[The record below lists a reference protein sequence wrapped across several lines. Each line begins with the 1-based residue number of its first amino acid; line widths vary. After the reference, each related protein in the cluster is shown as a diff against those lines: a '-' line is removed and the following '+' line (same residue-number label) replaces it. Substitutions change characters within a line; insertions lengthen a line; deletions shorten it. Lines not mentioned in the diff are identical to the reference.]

1 MKLIRHHRLLLIALL
16 LLIFIIPSSYAM
28 NDETSDLIE
37 MEDAHTAISIVDEDT
52 LAANNDYY
60 FNSSL
65 EDDNGDGTIQNPYK
79 YLTADRIKG
88 NCNIHLADG
97 EYVLDDSKSIE
108 KVNII
113 GSTPAGTVIKY
124 EGVGFTVNSFLS
136 LTNVTL
142 ADMSITNRGSV
153 NATNTIFN
161 FGYGSKADSYGN
173 NYGGAIYTSD
183 ANANSKVTISNC
195 TFNEGYAVYGG
206 AIYMGAGY
214 LAVFDSQFIN
224 NCAYNFGGAIACENT
239 LNVTISKSKFI
250 RDYSIDDAGGAIYVK
265 ASPIAVSYCDFIN
278 CSATFGGAI
287 TTLKSD
293 VKLNHVNAQN
303 NSAKWDGG
311 VIYHMY
317 GMFYSTSG
325 NYNNNSARNGGA
337 LYIDNSSDLL
347 LISNIFESNKAN
359 IQGGAIFSLLNNLR
373 LSLTGNTYRN
383 NEAPINKDYLDT
395 SDLNANI
402 GNGNYTNYLIGNEEI
417 ADIPSR
423 YSLVENGF
431 ATMVKDQ
438 QSSGN
443 CWAFTAM
450 AVLES
455 CLKKA
460 TGIEF
465 DLSEENMKNL
475 IALYSD
481 YGWKMNTNEGGYDS
495 MPFGYF
501 ASWLGP
507 VNESSDVFDDKSVLS
522 PILNSI
528 LHIQNILLLKRDNY
542 TDNDAIKTAILK
554 YGAVGTSIYFDT
566 YYLNNGKDYFTW
578 ALYPSNHAVTIVG
591 WDDNYSRDNFYFGSY
606 ADGDGAWI
614 VKNSWGP
621 NWGDNGYFY
630 VSYYDESFAKPGVEG
645 IAYTFVLNDTMK
657 YDKNYQ
663 YDIAG
668 KTDYLHD
675 DRTEVWYKN
684 TFTSTDNEILSGVS
698 TYFEKFTNWTVSVYV
713 NDVLKTTK
721 SGSSQAGYYTFHLDD
736 IVPLYAG
743 DVFEIVFNTTSDKL
757 SSVPISEIASL
768 NKAIYYPE
776 MSYVSYDGINWQ
788 DLFYLSKTYALHTYK
803 SQVACIKAFTVLAD
817 FNTTTSVSIVNGI
830 IEISVSDQF
839 NNSVKSGEVSVNIIN
854 NTQIFKLNNGK
865 VEIPI
870 SLVDG
875 TYDIEATYNGENYNS
890 SRGSYELEILL
901 NMDLAKDNIYTYDS
915 NYRIVLSNQFGNP
928 IAGKTIILNI
938 NNEQYN
944 ITSGADGVLT
954 FNLRLGVGKYDLTLT
969 NPVNNN
975 NISQIIQIFPRLTDN
990 SNIVMYY
997 GANKAFKVR
1006 VHDDNGNILK
1016 GEIIKIMING
1026 KSYAV
1031 KSDKNGFATVKLNR
1045 LAAKTYAV
1053 TVDYRGFKVSNK
1065 IKVKP
1070 TLTAKNK
1077 SIKKGKALIFS
1088 AKLVNSNGKALKGK
1102 KITFK
1107 IKNKKYT
1114 AKTNKKGIAK
1124 IKVRKLKVGKYTIKT
1139 SYGKVKISNKIT
1151 VRK

>member
-1 MKLIRHHRLLLIALL
+1 MIRHHRLLLIGLL
-16 LLIFIIPSSYAM
+16 ILIFIIPSSYAIDDA
-28 NDETSDLIE
+28 NDLIE
-37 MEDAHTAISIVDEDT
+37 TEDTHTTISMADEDI

-65 EDDNGDGTIQNPYK
+65 EDDNGDGTSQNPYK

-88 NCNIHLADG
+88 NCNIYLTDG
-97 EYVLDDSKSIE
+97 EYVLDNSKTIE
-108 KVNII
+108 KVNIM
-113 GSTPAGTVIKY
+113 GSSPTKTVIKY
-124 EGVGFTVNSFLS
+124 DGVGFTVNSFLS

-142 ADMSITNRGSV
+142 TDMSITNHGSL

-161 FGYGSKADSYGN
+161 CGYGSKADSYGN
-173 NYGGAIYTSD
+173 NYGGAIYTSN

-206 AIYMGAGY
+206 AIYMGTGY
-214 LAVFDSQFIN
+214 LSISDSKFLN
-224 NCAYNFGGAIACENT
+224 NYAYNFGGAIACENT
-239 LNVTISKSKFI
+239 LNVTVSKSKFI

-265 ASPIAVSYCDFIN
+265 SSPVTISYCDFTN

-287 TTLKSD
+287 TTLNGD
-293 VKLNHVNAQN
+293 VKLNHVNIIN
-303 NSAKWDGG
+303 SSAKWDGG
-311 VIYHMY
+311 AIYHMY
-317 GMFYSTSG
+317 GKLSSTNG
-325 NYNNNSARNGGA
+325 YYNNNSARNGGA

-347 LISNIFESNKAN
+347 LISNIFEANRAN
-359 IQGGAIFSLLNNLR
+359 IQAGAVFSLLNNLR

-383 NEAPINKDYLDT
+383 NEALINRDYLDT
-395 SDLNANI
+395 SELNANI
-402 GNGNYTNYLIGNEEI
+402 GSGNYTNYMIGNEDI
-417 ADIPSR
+417 TDIPSR

-431 ATMVKDQ
+431 TTPVKDQ

-460 TGIEF
+460 TGMEF

-481 YGWKMNTNEGGYDS
+481 YGWKMDTNEGGYDS

-522 PILNSI
+522 PVLNSI
-528 LHIQNILLLKRDNY
+528 LHIQNIWFLKRDNY

-645 IAYTFVLNDTMK
+645 IAYTFVLNESMK

-668 KTDYLHD
+668 KTNYLHD
-675 DRTEVWYKN
+675 DRTAVWYKN
-684 TFTSTDNEILSGVS
+684 KFTATSNEILSGVS
-698 TYFEKFTNWTVSVYV
+698 TYFEKFTNWTMSVYV
-713 NDVLKTTK
+713 NNVLMTTK

-736 IVPLYAG
+736 IVPLYIG
-743 DVFEIVFNTTSDKL
+743 DVFEIVFNTTSDRL
-757 SSVPISEIASL
+757 SSVPISEIAAL

-776 MSYVSYDGINWQ
+776 ISYVSYDGVNWQ

-817 FNTTTSVSIVNGI
+817 YNTTTTISVVNGS
-830 IEISVSDQF
+830 IEISIEDQF
-839 NNSVKSGEVSVNIIN
+839 NNPVKSGELSVNLSGN
-854 NTQIFKLNNGK
+854 VQTFKLNDGR
-865 VEIPI
+865 VQLPI
-870 SLVDG
+870 SLLDG
-875 TYDIEATYNGENYNS
+875 IYDIDVTYTGENYS
-890 SRGSYELEILL
+890 SSKGSYALEIML
-901 NMDLAKDNIYTYDS
+901 NVDLAKDNVFTYNS
-915 NYRIVLSNQFGNP
+915 NYRISLSNQFGNP
-928 IAGKTIILNI
+928 ISGKTMILNL
-938 NNEQYN
+938 NNEKYN
-944 ITSGADGVLT
+944 LTSDANGVMT
-954 FNLRLGVGKYDLTLT
+954 FNLRLNVGKYDLTLI
-969 NPVNNN
+969 NPSNND
-975 NISQIIQIFPRLTDN
+975 NITQIIHISPRLSDN
-990 SNIVMYY
+990 QDVVMYY
-997 GANKAFKVR
+997 GSNKVFKVR
-1006 VHDDNGNILK
+1006 VHDDNGNILE
-1016 GEIIKIMING
+1016 GESIKIMIGG
-1026 KSYAV
+1026 KLYTA
-1031 KSDKNGFATVKLNR
+1031 KSDKNGFASVKLNK
-1045 LAAKTYAV
+1045 LAVKTYSV
-1053 TVDYRGFKVSNK
+1053 TVDYKGFKVSNK
-1065 IKVKP
+1065 IKIKP

-1077 SIKKGKALIFS
+1077 SIKKGRVLKFT

-1107 IKNKKYT
+1107 IKNKKYA
-1114 AKTNKKGIAK
+1114 AKTNKKGVATVK
-1124 IKVRKLKVGKYTIKT
+1124 IKKLKAGRYTMLTSFKGIKI
-1139 SYGKVKISNKIT
+1139 KNKIT

>member
-1 MKLIRHHRLLLIALL
+1 MIGHHKLLLIGLL
-16 LLIFIIPSSYAM
+16 VLIFIIPSSHAM
-28 NDETSDLIE
+28 DDQSSDLIE
-37 MEDAHTAISIVDEDT
+37 IEDDQTAISMVDEDT
-52 LAANNDYY
+52 LAASNDYY

-65 EDDNGDGTIQNPYK
+65 EDDNGDGTSQNPYK
-79 YLTADRIKG
+79 YLTAERIKG
-88 NCNIHLADG
+88 NCNIHLTDG
-97 EYVLDDSKSIE
+97 EYVLDDSKTIE

-113 GSTPAGTVIKY
+113 GSTPTKTVIKY
-124 EGVGFTVNSFLS
+124 DGVGFTVNSFLS

-142 ADMSITNRGSV
+142 TDMSITNHGSV

-161 FGYGSKADSYGN
+161 YGYGSKADSYGN

-214 LAVFDSQFIN
+214 LSVSDSQFIN

-239 LNVTISKSKFI
+239 LNVTVSKSKFI

-265 ASPIAVSYCDFIN
+265 SSPVTINYCDFIN

-287 TTLKSD
+287 TTLKGD
-293 VKLNHVNAQN
+293 VRLNHVNVIN

-311 VIYHMY
+311 AVYHMY
-317 GMFYSTSG
+317 GKFSSTNG
-325 NYNNNSARNGGA
+325 YYNNNSARNGGS

-347 LISNIFESNKAN
+347 LISNIFEANRAN

-373 LSLTGNTYRN
+373 LSLTGNTYKN
-383 NEAPINKDYLDT
+383 NNAPINKDYFDT
-395 SDLNANI
+395 SELNANI
-402 GNGNYTNYLIGNEEI
+402 GNGNYTNYLISNEEI
-417 ADIPSR
+417 TDIPSR

-481 YGWKMNTNEGGYDS
+481 YGWKMDTNEGGYDS

-528 LHIQNILLLKRDNY
+528 LHIQNILFLKRDNY

-645 IAYTFVLNDTMK
+645 IAYTFVLNDTVK

-684 TFTSTDNEILSGVS
+684 KFTATGNEILSGVS
-698 TYFEKFTNWTVSVYV
+698 TYLEKFTNWTVSVYV
-713 NDVLKTTK
+713 NNVLMTTK

-743 DVFEIVFNTTSDKL
+743 DVFEIVFKTTSDRL

-768 NKAIYYPE
+768 NKVIYYPE
-776 MSYVSYDGINWQ
+776 ISYVSYDGINWQ

-803 SQVACIKAFTVLAD
+803 SQVACIKAFTVMAD
-817 FNTTTSVSIVNGI
+817 YNTTTSISIGNGS
-830 IEISVSDQF
+830 IEISVADQF
-839 NNSVKSGEVSVNIIN
+839 NNPVKSGEVSVNIN
-854 NTQIFKLNNGK
+854 GNVQNFKLNGGK
-865 VEIPI
+865 VEVPI
-870 SLVDG
+870 CLVDG
-875 TYDIEATYNGENYNS
+875 IYDIEVTYDGEDYNS
-890 SRGSYELEILL
+890 SQSSYELEILL
-901 NMDLAKDNIYTYDS
+901 NVELAKDNVYTYNSD
-915 NYRIVLSNQFGNP
+915 YRIVLSNQFGNP
-928 IAGKTIILNI
+928 IEGKTMILNL

-944 ITSGADGVLT
+944 LTSDADGAII
-954 FNLRLGVGKYDLTLT
+954 FNLRLGVGKYDLVLI
-969 NPVNNN
+969 NPVNKDNV
-975 NISQIIQIFPRLTDN
+975 SQTIQISPRLSDN
-990 SNIVMYY
+990 QDVVMYY
-997 GANKAFKVR
+997 GANNVFRVR
-1006 VHDDNGNILK
+1006 VYDDNGNVIK
-1016 GEIIKIMING
+1016 GESIKIMIGG
-1026 KSYAV
+1026 KSYTA
-1031 KSDKNGFATVKLNR
+1031 KSDKNGFASVKLNK
-1045 LAAKTYAV
+1045 LAAKTYSV
-1053 TVDYRGFKVSNK
+1053 TVDYKGFKVSNK
-1065 IKVKP
+1065 IKIKP

-1077 SIKKGKALIFS
+1077 SIKKGKVLTFT
-1088 AKLVNSNGKALKGK
+1088 AKLVNSKGKALKGK

-1107 IKNKKYT
+1107 IKNKKYA

-1124 IKVRKLKVGKYTIKT
+1124 IRVKKLKAGKYTIKT

-1151 VRK
+1151 VKK

>member
-1 MKLIRHHRLLLIALL
+1 MIRHQRLLLIALL
-16 LLIFIIPSSYAM
+16 LLIFVIPSSHAM
-28 NDETSDLIE
+28 DNQTDELIE
-37 MEDAHTAISIVDEDT
+37 NEEAHTAISMVDEDT
-52 LAANNDYY
+52 LAASNDYY

-65 EDDNGDGTIQNPYK
+65 EDDNGDGSSQNPYK

-88 NCNIHLADG
+88 NCNIHLTDG
-97 EYVLDDSKSIE
+97 EYVLDDSKTIE

-113 GSTPAGTVIKY
+113 GSTPTKTIIKY
-124 EGVGFTVNSFLS
+124 DGVGFTVNSFLS

-142 ADMSITNRGSV
+142 TDISITNHGSV

-161 FGYGSKADSYGN
+161 YGYGGKADSYGN

-206 AIYMGAGY
+206 AIYMAAGY
-214 LAVFDSQFIN
+214 LSIYDSQFIN
-224 NCAYNFGGAIACENT
+224 NYAYNFGGAIACENT
-239 LNVTISKSKFI
+239 LNVTVSKSKFI

-265 ASPIAVSYCDFIN
+265 SSPVTISYCDFIN

-287 TTLKSD
+287 TTLNGD
-293 VKLNHVNAQN
+293 VKMNHVTVIN

-311 VIYHMY
+311 AVYHMY
-317 GMFYSTSG
+317 GKFSSTNG
-325 NYNNNSARNGGA
+325 YYNNNSARNGGA

-347 LISNIFESNKAN
+347 LISNIFEGNRAN
-359 IQGGAIFSLLNNLR
+359 IQAGAIFSLLNNLR
-373 LSLTGNTYRN
+373 VSLTGNTYRN
-383 NEAPINKDYLDT
+383 NEAPINKDYFDT

-402 GNGNYTNYLIGNEEI
+402 GNGNYSNYLISNQEI
-417 ADIPSR
+417 IDIPSH
-423 YSLVENGF
+423 YSLVENGLT
-431 ATMVKDQ
+431 TMVKDQ

-460 TGIEF
+460 TGMEF

-481 YGWKMNTNEGGYDS
+481 YGWKMDTNEGGYDS

-522 PILNSI
+522 PVLNSI

-645 IAYTFVLNDTMK
+645 IAYTFVLNESMK

-668 KTDYLHD
+668 KTNYLHD
-675 DRTEVWYKN
+675 DRTAVWYKN
-684 TFTSTDNEILSGVS
+684 KFTATSNEILSGVS
-698 TYFEKFTNWTVSVYV
+698 TYFEKFTNWTMSVYV
-713 NDVLKTTK
+713 NNVLMTTK

-736 IVPLYAG
+736 IVPLYIG
-743 DVFEIVFNTTSDKL
+743 DVFEIVFNTTSDRL
-757 SSVPISEIASL
+757 SSVPISEIAAL

-776 MSYVSYDGINWQ
+776 ISYVSYDGVNWQ

-817 FNTTTSVSIVNGI
+817 YNTTTTISVVNGS
-830 IEISVSDQF
+830 IEISIEDQF
-839 NNSVKSGEVSVNIIN
+839 NNPVKSGELSVNLSGN
-854 NTQIFKLNNGK
+854 VQTFKLNDGR
-865 VEIPI
+865 VQLPI
-870 SLVDG
+870 SLLDG
-875 TYDIEATYNGENYNS
+875 IYDIDVTYNGENYS
-890 SRGSYELEILL
+890 SSKGSYALEIML
-901 NMDLAKDNIYTYDS
+901 NVDLAKDNVFTYNS
-915 NYRIVLSNQFGNP
+915 NYRISLSNQFGNP
-928 IAGKTIILNI
+928 ISGKTMILNL
-938 NNEQYN
+938 NNEKYN
-944 ITSGADGVLT
+944 LTSDANGVMT
-954 FNLRLGVGKYDLTLT
+954 FNLRLNVGKYDLTLI
-969 NPVNNN
+969 NPSNND
-975 NISQIIQIFPRLTDN
+975 NITQIIHISPRLSDN
-990 SNIVMYY
+990 QDVVMYY
-997 GANKAFKVR
+997 GSNKVFKVR
-1006 VHDDNGNILK
+1006 VHDDNGNILE
-1016 GEIIKIMING
+1016 GESIKIMIGG
-1026 KSYAV
+1026 KLYTA
-1031 KSDKNGFATVKLNR
+1031 KSDKNGFASVKLNK
-1045 LAAKTYAV
+1045 LAVKTYSV
-1053 TVDYRGFKVSNK
+1053 TVDYKGFKVSNK
-1065 IKVKP
+1065 IKIKP

-1077 SIKKGKALIFS
+1077 SIKKGRVLKFT

-1107 IKNKKYT
+1107 IKNKKYA
-1114 AKTNKKGIAK
+1114 AKTNKKGVATVK
-1124 IKVRKLKVGKYTIKT
+1124 IKKLKAGRYTMLTSFKGIKI
-1139 SYGKVKISNKIT
+1139 KNKIT